1 MSKQSYKQLAIPHFK
16 EVFDI
21 IDKVLSGFGIPYY
34 LIGVSAISLEL
45 LQSGIKPARGTKDI
59 DFAVMIASLS
69 EFQEVVNALKKDGFN
84 KVEAPWTLYH
94 PDFGVVV
101 DLLPFG
107 EIEQESSINF
117 NERFTDLHVLGLK
130 EVLGHAKAIPI
141 EENFVKIPPL
151 PGMVLLKLIAWS
163 DRPEDRPNDLYDIL
177 LIIEHYFDLEYDEII
192 THHHDIF
199 PEDDFNQ
206 LKIAARVL
214 GRHARSYL
222 LESDKIRE
230 RILSV
235 LGQNIETPSESMIA
249 KNWARRKGWTI
260 AFAIELLTEFKKG
273 LTEEIA

>member
-1 MSKQSYKQLAIPHFK
+1 MAIPHFK
-16 EVFDI
+16 DVFDI
-21 IDKVLSGFGIPYY
+21 IDRVLAGFGIPYY

-45 LQSGIKPARGTKDI
+45 LQSGIRPARGTKDI
-59 DFAVMIASLS
+59 DFAIMIASLS

-94 PDFGVVV
+94 SGFDVVV

-107 EIEQESSINF
+107 EIEQKGSINF
-117 NERFTDLHVLGLK
+117 NERFIDLHVLGLK
-130 EVLGHAKAIPI
+130 EVLNKAKAIPI

-177 LIIEHYFDLEYDEII
+177 LIIEHYFDLEFDEII
-192 THHHDIF
+192 MHHHDIF

-206 LKIAARVL
+206 LKISARVL
-214 GRHARSYL
+214 GRHARIYM
-222 LESDKIRE
+222 LESDKLSE

-235 LGQNIETPSESMIA
+235 LEQNIENPAESAIA
-249 KNWARRKGWTI
+249 KNWARRKEWTI
-260 AFAIELLTEFKKG
+260 AFAVELLTELKTG

>member
-1 MSKQSYKQLAIPHFK
+1 MSTSKQSYKELAIPHFK

-21 IDKVLSGFGIPYY
+21 IDRVLTGLGIPYY
-34 LIGVSAISLEL
+34 LIGVSAISLKL

-59 DFAVMIASLS
+59 DFAIMIASLS
-69 EFQEVVNALKKDGFN
+69 EFQEVVRALKKDGFN
-84 KVEAPWTLYH
+84 KVEAPWTIYH
-94 PDFGVVV
+94 PAFGVVV

-107 EIEQESSINF
+107 EIEQEHTVNF

-130 EVLGHAKAIPI
+130 EVLSKAKLIPI

-177 LIIEHYFDLEYDEII
+177 LIIEHYFELEYDEII
-192 THHHDIF
+192 TRHHDIF

-214 GRHARSYL
+214 GRHARSYM
-222 LESDKIRE
+222 LESPKVSE

-235 LGQNIETPSESMIA
+235 LDQNIDSPAESVIA
-249 KNWARRKGWTI
+249 KRWARQKGWNLE
-260 AFAIELLTEFKKG
+260 FAVELLMELKKG
-273 LTEEIA
+273 LVEK